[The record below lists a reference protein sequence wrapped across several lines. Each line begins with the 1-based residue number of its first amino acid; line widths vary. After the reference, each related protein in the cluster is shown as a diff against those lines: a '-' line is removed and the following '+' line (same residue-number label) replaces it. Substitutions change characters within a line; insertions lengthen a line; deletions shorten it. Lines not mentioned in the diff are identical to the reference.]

1 MSGQF
6 DNAENNEPFAL
17 LESVKR
23 SALQLRL
30 LIEPQQTLRELL
42 VKSLAGWRRFRILFK
57 LLMGLWIITIH
68 LSYISASARLLRCSG
83 PLTL

>member
-1 MSGQF
+1 MQMSGQF

-23 SALQLRL
+23 SALQ
-30 LIEPQQTLRELL
+30 TLRELL
-42 VKSLAGWRRFRILFK
+42 EKSLAGWRRFRILFK

-68 LSYISASARLLRCSG
+68 LSYISASATLLRCSG
-83 PLTL
+83 PLTLYTV

>member
-6 DNAENNEPFAL
+6 DKVENNEPFAL

-42 VKSLAGWRRFRILFK
+42 VKFFGRVEEDSYSIQTPYGIMDHNYPPILYQ
-57 LLMGLWIITIH
+57 G
-68 LSYISASARLLRCSG
+68 
-83 PLTL
+83 